1 LQGAGTGR
9 ARLGTN
15 RTRTRL
21 LARNPGRRFTR
32 RSPLPSVYRV
42 DRMGVKTAVSAGLAS
57 LALLAV
63 ASPAHAL
70 LGIGLSATTQPPGKV
85 TSSSAV
91 LTGQISPLSL
101 STSYY
106 FEIGPTTSYGT
117 QTPVTY
123 VTSLLSA
130 QPVQAGVT
138 GLKPGTTYHYRIVAG
153 ELLST
158 VRGADMTFKTAA
170 TGSSSGGGSSSGTG
184 SSGGTGGPGDTPT
197 ATTPT
202 GSGNSATGQF
212 PDDFVPTLG
221 ISPVLGTSV
230 AAAPATGDVRVRV
243 AGSAM
248 FVPLEGEASL
258 PVGTV
263 VDTRQGTV
271 NLVSALDHGDA
282 TQAAQFQGAVFQ
294 VRQTDQN
301 SGMTDLYLRG
311 GDFRPCWPPTA
322 SGVVASRS
330 RARTVRRLW
339 GRDRG
344 GRFRTHGSR
353 AVATVRGTTWS
364 VADRCDGTVTK
375 VAEGSVS
382 VYDRGTRR
390 NVLVNAGHSYL
401 ARAHR

>member
-1 LQGAGTGR
+1 VTSALSATF
-9 ARLGTN
+9 A
-15 RTRTRL
+15 
-21 LARNPGRRFTR
+21 
-32 RSPLPSVYRV
+32 SV
-42 DRMGVKTAVSAGLAS
+42 
-57 LALLAV
+57 ALLAM
-63 ASPAHAL
+63 ATPAHAL
-70 LGIGLSATTQPPGKV
+70 LGLGLSASTQPAGSV
-85 TSSSAV
+85 TSSSA
-91 LTGQISPLSL
+91 LLKGQVSPLSV

-106 FEIGPTTSYGT
+106 FDIGPTTSYGT

-130 QPVQAGVT
+130 QTVQAGVT
-138 GLKPGTTYHYRIVAG
+138 GLKPNTTYHYRIVAG

-158 VRGADMTFKTAA
+158 VRGADMTFKTGAA
-170 TGSSSGGGSSSGTG
+170 ASSGSGSGGSTGSG
-184 SSGGTGGPGDTPT
+184 SSGSTGTPGDTGTNPSGGSNGSS
-197 ATTPT
+197 AQT
-202 GSGNSATGQF
+202 GGQF
-212 PDDFVPTLG
+212 PADFVPTLG
-221 ISPVLGTSV
+221 INPVLGESV

-258 PVGTV
+258 PVGTI

-271 NLVSALDHGDA
+271 NLVSALDKGDA

-311 GDFRPCWPPTA
+311 GDFRPCWPETA

-390 NVLVNAGHSYL
+390 NVLVKAGHSYL
-401 ARAHR
+401 ARARR